1 MKVVLI
7 AILLVVLALGGC
19 GVAAYNGI
27 VSKEAGVEASWS
39 KINSEYQR
47 RFDLIP
53 NLVETVK
60 GAAEFEQST
69 IVEVTEARASVGKVA
84 LPKTLPSDPEQL
96 KAYFEAQDNLSGA
109 LQRLLVVA
117 ENYPELKATENFL
130 SLQDSIEGTESRI
143 GAARRDYIEDV
154 KTYNVAV
161 RRFPGGVIAGMFGFE
176 PKPQLEV
183 PEGVTQRPDVKFDF
197 KKDGNER

>member
-7 AILLVVLALGGC
+7 VIALVVLLLGGC

-69 IVEVTEARASVGKVA
+69 ITAVTEARASVGKMS
-84 LPKTLPSDPEQL
+84 LPATLPSDPAQL
-96 KAYFEAQDNLSGA
+96 KAYFEAQDALSGA

-117 ENYPELKATENFL
+117 ENYPELKATQNFL
-130 SLQDSIEGTESRI
+130 SLQDQLEGTENRI
-143 GAARRDYIEDV
+143 NVARKDYVDSV

-161 RRFPGGVIAGMFGFE
+161 RRFPGGLIAGMFGFE

-183 PEGVTQRPDVKFDF
+183 PEGVTQRPDVDFDF
-197 KKDGNER
+197 KKDGAER